1 MAKHG
6 DMDLFEF
13 IDRNPVMDEALTSHI
28 FNQIVQG
35 NYFFQLIIL
44 NLLLLISYITL
55 KGGLVYQLFNF
66 SDKLPEC
73 ATLPMTN

>member
-1 MAKHG
+1 MFDLQLVMAKHG

-35 NYFFQLIIL
+35 NYFFQ
-44 NLLLLISYITL
+44 TH
-55 KGGLVYQLFNF
+55 NF
-66 SDKLPEC
+66 KPFTFDFFF
-73 ATLPMTN
+73 A

>member
-1 MAKHG
+1 MFDLQLVMAKHG

-35 NYFFQLIIL
+35 NYFSRLII
-44 NLLLLISYITL
+44 
-55 KGGLVYQLFNF
+55 
-66 SDKLPEC
+66 
-73 ATLPMTN
+73 

>member
-1 MAKHG
+1 MFDLQLVMAKHG

-35 NYFFQLIIL
+35 NYFFQAH
-44 NLLLLISYITL
+44 
-55 KGGLVYQLFNF
+55 NF
-66 SDKLPEC
+66 KPFTVDFY
-73 ATLPMTN
+73 A